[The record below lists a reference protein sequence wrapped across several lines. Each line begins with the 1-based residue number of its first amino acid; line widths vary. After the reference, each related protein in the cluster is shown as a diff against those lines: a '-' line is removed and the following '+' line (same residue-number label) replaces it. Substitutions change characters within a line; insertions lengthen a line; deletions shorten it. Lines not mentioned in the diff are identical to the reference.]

1 MANSTKRVR
10 KYRKKMKAAG
20 LKPVTIW
27 VPDVS
32 APGYAE
38 QLARDIE
45 IINNSPDEKLI
56 LRELSGIEIE
66 AGRPD
71 LDDPKAGNG

>member
-10 KYRKKMKAAG
+10 KYREKMKAAG

-27 VPDVS
+27 VQDVN
-32 APGYAE
+32 APGFAE

-45 IINNSPDEKLI
+45 MINNSPDEKLI
-56 LRELSGIEIE
+56 LKQLSGIEIE
-66 AGRPD
+66 GWKD
-71 LDDPKAGNG
+71 

>member
-10 KYRKKMKAAG
+10 KYREKMKAAG

-27 VPDVS
+27 LQDVN
-32 APGYAE
+32 APGFAE

-45 IINNSPDEKLI
+45 MINNSADEKLI
-56 LRELSGIEIE
+56 LKQLGGIEIE
-66 AGRPD
+66 D
-71 LDDPKAGNG
+71 WKN

>member
-10 KYRKKMKAAG
+10 KYREKMKAAG

-27 VPDVS
+27 LQDVK
-32 APGYAE
+32 APGFAE

-45 IINNSPDEKLI
+45 MINNSADEKLI
-56 LRELSGIEIE
+56 RKQLGGIEIE
-66 AGRPD
+66 D
-71 LDDPKAGNG
+71 WKN